1 MYMMK
6 NNRGFTLPEVLVAMA
21 LGMVILTAIYAAVIS
36 GQRASGAIQRKV
48 TTFQD
53 ARAAL
58 ELMAAEIQ
66 MASYNPNLTTNIWR
80 ATNACNSQSGQQGN
94 RGIQAANPNF
104 ITIEMDIDGTGALMD
119 HSDEIITYTYQGGA
133 NLNITRET
141 NCGGAQPFLGGAL
154 ADGSI
159 TTRVV
164 NDINMDGSF
173 NAGDIPVFRYFDGS
187 GAEIA
192 PLNLSTNI
200 SNIARIEI
208 ALVVETQ
215 DIDPDIHQRR
225 RMIYSTSVIP
235 RNHVVSQ

>member
-66 MASYNPNLTTNIWR
+66 MASYKPKLTTNIWR

-215 DIDPDIHQRR
+215 DIDPDMHQRR
-225 RMIYSTSVIP
+225 RMIYSNSVIV
-235 RNHVVSQ
+235 RNHVISQ

>member
-1 MYMMK
+1 MMK
-6 NNRGFTLPEVLVAMA
+6 NKRGFTLPEVLVAMA
-21 LGMVILTAIYAAVIS
+21 VGMVILTAIYAAVIS
-36 GQRASGAIQRKV
+36 GQRASGSIQRKV

-66 MASYNPNLTTNIWR
+66 MASYNPNLTTGIWR
-80 ATNACNSQSGQQGN
+80 AANACNSASGSQNN
-94 RGIQAANPNF
+94 RGIQAADPNF

-119 HSDEIITYTYQGGA
+119 HADEIITYTYLGGA
-133 NLNITRET
+133 NLSVTRQS
-141 NCGGAQPFLGGAL
+141 NCAVAQPFLGGPL

-187 GAEIA
+187 GAEIL
-192 PLNLSTNI
+192 PLNLATNI
-200 SNIARIEI
+200 PNIARIEI

-215 DIDPDIHQRR
+215 DFEPGTNQRR

-235 RNHVVSQ
+235 RNHVVNQ

>member
-1 MYMMK
+1 ME

-21 LGMVILTAIYAAVIS
+21 VGMVILTAIYAAVIS

-58 ELMAAEIQ
+58 ELMATEIQ
-66 MASYNPNLTTNIWR
+66 MASYNPNLTANIWHD
-80 ATNACNSQSGQQGN
+80 ATICGSLSGQQGN
-94 RGIQAANPNF
+94 RGIQAADPNF

-119 HSDEIITYTYQGGA
+119 HADEIITYTYQGGA
-133 NLNITRET
+133 NLSITRGT
-141 NCGGAQPFLGGAL
+141 NCGGAQPFLGGPL

-164 NDINMDGSF
+164 NDINTNGSF
-173 NAGDIPVFRYFDGS
+173 DGGDIPVFRYFNGS
-187 GAEIA
+187 GTEISPA
-192 PLNLSTNI
+192 NLSTHI
-200 SNIARIEI
+200 ADIARIEI

-215 DIDPDIHQRR
+215 DIDPDTHQRR